1 MSKIDFPSK
10 KNSTTQIGAFTTT
23 AWEWWGGGPWLCST
37 HHPKLMLFLTS
48 PLSLSLVKGSPD
60 NLDLYFLKQKFS
72 MIYMLHSSAACPL
85 PFNPCRLLLF
95 YYWIFFPNVSTV
107 FCLFVCL
114 SYVYLNVYHTFL
126 IWIRLHIQGIFE
138 ARRLHIHIYGIYLTL
153 SILQDITMLCR
164 FLKIFL
170 KKKYC
175 TVYKF

>member
-107 FCLFVCL
+107 FCLFVCI
-114 SYVYLNVYHTFL
+114 SYVYLNVYLTFL
-126 IWIRLHIQGIFE
+126 FEYGYTFRAFLKRGDYIYIFMVYIWHFQYYR
-138 ARRLHIHIYGIYLTL
+138 
-153 SILQDITMLCR
+153 ILQCCAD
-164 FLKIFL
+164 F
-170 KKKYC
+170 
-175 TVYKF
+175 